1 MFARTDRGALS
12 TWWWT
17 VDKPLLAALV
27 ALMFGGLVL
36 SLAGSPP
43 VADKLGLDPFHFVYR
58 HAIFLVA
65 AIAVLIGT
73 SLLDARTIR
82 RLAIFVFGASVI
94 LMMVTLVAGFEIK
107 GARRWLNFGVFALQP
122 SEFAKPAFAVIIAWL
137 FSEADRRPD
146 MPAHII
152 AVGLVDLVVGLLVLQ
167 PDFGQTMLIVL
178 VWGVVFFTA
187 GMSWKWIAGLGSLG
201 IGGIV
206 SAYAFVPHVRSRIDR
221 FLNPESH
228 DTYQTD
234 TAIEAFLRGGWL
246 GQGPGEGTVKRA
258 LPDSHTDFV
267 FAVAAEEFGIIVCLI
282 IVALFGFVVLRGLLR
297 ALNEDDDFARLAVT
311 GIVALFGMQSLINM
325 GVNLS
330 LIPAKGMTLPFL
342 SYGGSSLLSLAY
354 GMGMV
359 LGLTRR
365 RPRGEAFVSSTPRVA
380 PAARSR

>member
-1 MFARTDRGALS
+1 MFARTDRGPLAN
-12 TWWWT
+12 WWWT
-17 VDKPLLAALV
+17 VDKPMLSAIV

-58 HAIFLVA
+58 HALFMCVA
-65 AIAVLIGT
+65 LAVLFGV
-73 SLLDARTIR
+73 SLMDTRTIR
-82 RLAIFVFGASVI
+82 RMAIAVFTIGVV
-94 LMMVTLVAGFEIK
+94 LMIVTLFAGFEIK
-107 GARRWLNFGVFALQP
+107 GARRWLNLGVFALQP
-122 SEFAKPAFAVIIAWL
+122 SEFVKPAFAVIVAWL

-152 AVGLVDLVVGLLVLQ
+152 AVGLVGLVVGLLVLQ

-178 VWGVVFFTA
+178 VWGAIFFAA
-187 GMSWKWIAGLGSLG
+187 GMSWLWIIGLGAVG

-206 SAYAFVPHVRSRIDR
+206 SAYALVPHVRGRIDR
-221 FLNPESH
+221 FLNPEHH

-234 TAIEAFLRGGWL
+234 TAIEAFIRGGWL

-282 IVALFGFVVLRGLLR
+282 LVALFGFIVLRGLTR
-297 ALNEDDDFARLAVT
+297 AMSEDDDFVRLAIT
-311 GIVALFGMQSLINM
+311 GLIALFGIQSLINM
-325 GVNLS
+325 AVNLS
-330 LIPAKGMTLPFL
+330 LMPAKGMTLPFI
-342 SYGGSSLLSLAY
+342 SYGGSSLLSLAF

-359 LGLTRR
+359 LALSRR
-365 RPRGEAFVSSTPRVA
+365 KPRGEARHSPAGRVMQAQPR
-380 PAARSR
+380 

>member
-1 MFARTDRGALS
+1 MFARTDRGPLA

-17 VDKPLLAALV
+17 VDKPMLAAII

-43 VADKLGLDPFHFVYR
+43 VADKLGLDPFHFVWR
-58 HAIFLVA
+58 HAVFLA
-65 AIAVLIGT
+65 AALCVLLAT
-73 SLLDARTIR
+73 SLLDRRTIR
-82 RLAIFVFGASVI
+82 RVAMGVFVVGVL
-94 LMMVTLVAGFEIK
+94 LMVATLFAGFEIK
-107 GARRWLNFGVFALQP
+107 GARRWLNVGAFALQP
-122 SEFAKPAFAVIIAWL
+122 SEFVKPAFAVIIAWL

-152 AVGLVDLVVGLLVLQ
+152 AVGLVGLVVGLLVLQ

-178 VWGVVFFTA
+178 VWGAVFFAA
-187 GMSWKWIAGLGSLG
+187 GMSWSWIVGLGGLG
-201 IGGIV
+201 VGGIFL
-206 SAYAFVPHVRSRIDR
+206 AYTAVPHVRSRIER
-221 FLNPESH
+221 FLNPENH

-282 IVALFGFVVLRGLLR
+282 IVALFSFIVLRGLMR
-297 ALNEDDDFARLAVT
+297 AMNEDDDFARLAVT
-311 GIVALFGMQSLINM
+311 GLVALFGIQSMINM
-325 GVNLS
+325 AVNLS
-330 LIPAKGMTLPFL
+330 LMPAKGMTLPFI

-359 LGLTRR
+359 LALTRR
-365 RPRGEAFVSSTPRVA
+365 RPHGEARRSTAGRVV
-380 PAARSR
+380 PAQPH